1 MNATN
6 ASPSPVTAHPTMMM
20 PSGFHGAFSV
30 AEFCKRYGISRSKAY
45 EEHKAGR
52 LAFWKVGTRTLIMIG
67 EGERWASALQVVK

>member
-1 MNATN
+1 MDATKTSSS
-6 ASPSPVTAHPTMMM
+6 AVTAHPAMM

-52 LAFWKVGTRTLIMIG
+52 LAFWKVGSRTLIMIG